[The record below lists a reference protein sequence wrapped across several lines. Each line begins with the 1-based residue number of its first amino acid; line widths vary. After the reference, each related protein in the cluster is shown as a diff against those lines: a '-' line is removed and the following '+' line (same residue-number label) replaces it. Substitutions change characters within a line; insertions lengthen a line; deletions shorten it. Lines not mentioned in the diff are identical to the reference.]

1 MSDWLERE
9 LRRELAP
16 VEAPDGLWQQVN
28 QRRSADRHRFL
39 RVWPVAAILTA
50 AVAIG
55 TLWMVA
61 KGEQPPTHQL
71 ALENSRDRNP
81 ATCLSCHT
89 SI

>member
-16 VEAPDGLWQQVN
+16 VEAPDGLWQRVN
-28 QRRSADRHRFL
+28 PNRTVPRRRSFRP
-39 RVWPVAAILTA
+39 WPVAAILTA

-61 KGEQPPTHQL
+61 KGEQPQTHQL
-71 ALENSRDRNP
+71 ALENGRDRSP
-81 ATCLSCHT
+81 TCLSCHT